1 MPVYFEIDNKS
12 FDYTLQIIPLS
23 DASNL
28 DQAELLKNI
37 AVYIGNLKT
46 RYENDIKRAGKI
58 LGQERIKF
66 VEITDKLLTLLMT
79 LLDSIKNNFS
89 NDIQLSEKNINLKIP
104 IENRNKKF
112 YSDGNLKE
120 EDINNFNKFEKAHTV
135 IVNNLKIILLKYR
148 EMMSKSNPNTDIYK
162 VLLTA
167 FDDVFYNLII
177 LRHNIKNCII
187 DK

>member
-112 YSDGNLKE
+112 Q
-120 EDINNFNKFEKAHTV
+120 
-135 IVNNLKIILLKYR
+135 
-148 EMMSKSNPNTDIYK
+148 
-162 VLLTA
+162 
-167 FDDVFYNLII
+167 
-177 LRHNIKNCII
+177 
-187 DK
+187 